1 MNFKEFLKKSLK
13 KLLYKRL
20 NNILIIIYLLIK
32 NFNEN
37 LPNLI
42 LKRKYKI
49 YDSKKIF
56 LFSVRALGGSTIARG
71 KSFFSRE
78 PETIDWINNF
88 KKNSFFLDIGANIGI
103 YSLYAGVKNH
113 RVISIEPESA
123 NFFSLNLN
131 IADNELE
138 NNIKSY
144 PYSIDNS
151 NKISN
156 LFLRTSKIGGS
167 GNSVNEAISDDEK
180 VFNPVYVQGTI
191 TITVDK
197 LINQLKIKPNYI
209 KIDTDGNELNIVK
222 GMEHCLKNK
231 KLLSVLIEINP
242 IIKNYKKIIN
252 IFNKNGFD
260 IKKRS
265 IHSNNIIFGR

>member
-1 MNFKEFLKKSLK
+1 MEFLKKISK
-13 KLLYKRL
+13 KFLNKTLY
-20 NNILIIIYLLIK
+20 NILVIIYLLIK
-32 NFNEN
+32 DFNKN
-37 LPNLI
+37 LPKLI
-42 LKRKYKI
+42 LSRKYKI
-49 YDSKKIF
+49 YDSKNVF
-56 LFSVRALGGSTIARG
+56 LFSVRALGGSTIDRG
-71 KSFFSRE
+71 KSFFSNE

-131 IADNELE
+131 IADNELK

-167 GNSVNEAISDDEK
+167 GNSVNEAIGDDEK
-180 VFNPVYVQGTI
+180 LFNPVYVQGTI

-197 LINQLKIKPNYI
+197 LISQLKIKPNYI

-265 IHSNNIIFGR
+265 IHSNNIIFSR